1 VLVRLERYLRGLRD
15 SRRLASADF
24 VVVSFGKSG
33 RTWLRVLVSRY
44 FQVRYNL
51 PSDAVFLFKNLR
63 RLNPSIPAI
72 LFTHDNYLAN
82 FTGNWNGKS
91 DYVDE
96 SVVLLM
102 RDPRDT
108 AVSQYFQWKH
118 RMKPRKKAINNYPAD
133 ATTSLFAFV
142 MGEEAGLPKIV
153 RFMNGWAREI
163 DTIANHLV
171 VRYEDLRA
179 DTAGQLSRI
188 LQFMNEKP
196 SREELADCVAFA
208 SVENMRKLESDGSS
222 GFDGDRLRPGE
233 PGNIESFKVRRAK
246 VGGYRDYFSDEQ
258 LQQIDA
264 YVERELLP
272 HLGYTRHPAQIPGEN
287 AAPSPSRHATPAR
300 EAR

>member
-1 VLVRLERYLRGLRD
+1 MLVRLERYLRGLRE
-15 SRRLASADF
+15 SRRLAAADF
-24 VVVSFGKSG
+24 TVVSFGKSG

-51 PSDAVFLFKNLR
+51 PSDAVFRFKNLR

-82 FTGNWNGKS
+82 FTGNWNRKA
-91 DYVDE
+91 DYLDK

-118 RMKPRKKAINNYPAD
+118 RMRPRKKVINNYPAD
-133 ATTSLFAFV
+133 DTTSLFAFV
-142 MGEEAGLPKIV
+142 MGEEAGLPKII
-153 RFMNGWAREI
+153 RFMNAWAHEI

-188 LQFMNEKP
+188 LYFMNEAP
-196 SREELADCVAFA
+196 SPHELGDCVAFA

-222 GFDGDRLRPGE
+222 GFDGDRLKPGDA
-233 PGNIESFKVRRAK
+233 GVAESFKVRRAK

-258 LQQIDA
+258 MQQIDA

-272 HLGYTRHPAQIPGEN
+272 RFGYTKRQAQTPMEN